1 MCVAMAEN
9 SETQYSS
16 TITLTDQIQ
25 LGIRTKIAHL
35 YIQRRNRECDSMSL
49 SLTLG
54 LSTFIDILG
63 HHPLLTEDEI
73 SQMSPAECDAA
84 CLQIDQILFGLP
96 ILLFLSSVLV
106 IDIDADFGKSRRI
119 ITDKILPDLER
130 YGEGKQAH
138 VGGSIKASFF
148 LSPDFMFLQQ
158 FWQGFFEASANVK
171 QSRNNEESEAGLM
184 SQTDND
190 RTQQTEENSRQTT
203 FQPHKENDFD
213 SRMADQT
220 ALDSPFENLKQDLRQ
235 NLGIPA
241 KKPSSAVLQD
251 VRPVQQADDSQ
262 QTGSS
267 GSLRR
272 PPHWHDLSMDSPD
285 VTLQMPVP
293 RDLSMLIDGQ
303 SGISLDSDLSMSSF
317 IADQES
323 EEEPDPKSSKNEST
337 HPQTRKSLGHGA
349 KILLHQALLRDTMI
363 GKPVLLPSPDLIV
376 VL

>member
-1 MCVAMAEN
+1 MRCGLFTDRPN
-9 SETQYSS
+9 LSRYSS
-16 TITLTDQIQ
+16 
-25 LGIRTKIAHL
+25 
-35 YIQRRNRECDSMSL
+35 N
-49 SLTLG
+49 
-54 LSTFIDILG
+54 
-63 HHPLLTEDEI
+63 
-73 SQMSPAECDAA
+73 
-84 CLQIDQILFGLP
+84 
-96 ILLFLSSVLV
+96 
-106 IDIDADFGKSRRI
+106 RRI

-241 KKPSSAVLQD
+241 
-251 VRPVQQADDSQ
+251 
-262 QTGSS
+262 
-267 GSLRR
+267 
-272 PPHWHDLSMDSPD
+272 
-285 VTLQMPVP
+285 
-293 RDLSMLIDGQ
+293 
-303 SGISLDSDLSMSSF
+303 
-317 IADQES
+317 
-323 EEEPDPKSSKNEST
+323 
-337 HPQTRKSLGHGA
+337 RK
-349 KILLHQALLRDTMI
+349 T
-363 GKPVLLPSPDLIV
+363 
-376 VL
+376 